1 MSTRAGRSLSP
12 GQGRS
17 LPAQALGTLDE
28 LSATLPL
35 SRWQGERGTYHLV
48 TFTGD
53 DAEALAARAV
63 MERLETGR
71 ARGFGSLKV
80 TARIGA
86 SEWRTSVFP
95 QKGQSEWILL
105 VSRTVMRAEGLAP
118 GEPVHVTL
126 TF

>member
-1 MSTRAGRSLSP
+1 MSDSL
-12 GQGRS
+12 
-17 LPAQALGTLDE
+17 A
-28 LSATLPL
+28 ATLPL
-35 SRWQGERGTYHLV
+35 TRWEGERGTYHLV
-48 TFTGD
+48 TFIGAK
-53 DAEALAARAV
+53 AEELAARAM

-95 QKGQSEWILL
+95 QNQRSEWILL
-105 VSRTVMRAEGLAP
+105 VSRKVMRAEKLAP
-118 GEPVHVTL
+118 GEPVDITL

>member
-1 MSTRAGRSLSP
+1 MSDSL
-12 GQGRS
+12 
-17 LPAQALGTLDE
+17 A
-28 LSATLPL
+28 ATLPL
-35 SRWQGERGTYHLV
+35 TRWEGERGTYHLV
-48 TFTGD
+48 TFTGAK
-53 DAEALAARAV
+53 AEELAARAM

-95 QKGQSEWILL
+95 QNQRSEWILL
-105 VSRTVMRAEGLAP
+105 VSRKVMRAEKLAP
-118 GEPVHVTL
+118 GEPVDITL